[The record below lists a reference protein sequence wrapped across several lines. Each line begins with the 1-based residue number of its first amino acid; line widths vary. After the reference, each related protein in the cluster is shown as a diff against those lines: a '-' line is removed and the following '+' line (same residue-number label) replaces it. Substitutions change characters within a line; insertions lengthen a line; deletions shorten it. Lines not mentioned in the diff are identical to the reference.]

1 MAARG
6 AQPETVVRVVQVA
19 PVQVVVHQS
28 LLLQLIQL
36 LVVRGEEQVV
46 VLVVVV
52 DGQEPPA
59 INKEALLGLVVEA
72 LEKQTL
78 AHQQITVIFQ
88 TVVGNLI
95 RLWFLSDL
103 ILALE
108 ELLAEVPVAL
118 ANFDIGK
125 MCLQLHLVVEQEG
138 LQQIQP

>member
-1 MAARG
+1 
-6 AQPETVVRVVQVA
+6 
-19 PVQVVVHQS
+19 
-28 LLLQLIQL
+28 
-36 LVVRGEEQVV
+36 LVVRGEDQAV

-52 DGQEPPA
+52 DGQEPLQTF
-59 INKEALLGLVVEA
+59 KEALLGLVVGA

-78 AHQQITVIFQ
+78 AHQQMTVIFQ
-88 TVVGNLI
+88 TVIGNLI
-95 RLWFLSDL
+95 HVWFLSDL

-125 MCLQLHLVVEQEG
+125 MWLQLYLVVEQEG

>member
-1 MAARG
+1 M
-6 AQPETVVRVVQVA
+6 
-19 PVQVVVHQS
+19 
-28 LLLQLIQL
+28 
-36 LVVRGEEQVV
+36 
-46 VLVVVV
+46 VLVVAV
-52 DGQEPPA
+52 DGPETHSTDKAGHQD
-59 INKEALLGLVVEA
+59 LVAVA

-88 TVVGNLI
+88 MVNGNRI
-95 RLWFLSDL
+95 HVWFLDDL
-103 ILALE
+103 TLALE